1 MGKSGA
7 ALATAVSIALIN
19 VIKLVQ
25 VYQIYGFRAYSLRFI
40 KGVMAIGAAALIGYL
55 LRDVLFKVGCSPYTI
70 IPAAAFGIIITAA
83 IVFWLLGLEKEDRT
97 AFVALRRR

>member
-1 MGKSGA
+1 MRDT
-7 ALATAVSIALIN
+7 LTASPARTRVPIRHLTDPRVLDRALIE
-19 VIKLVQ
+19 
-25 VYQIYGFRAYSLRFI
+25 
-40 KGVMAIGAAALIGYL
+40 YL

-70 IPAAAFGIIITAA
+70 IPAAAFGIIITTA